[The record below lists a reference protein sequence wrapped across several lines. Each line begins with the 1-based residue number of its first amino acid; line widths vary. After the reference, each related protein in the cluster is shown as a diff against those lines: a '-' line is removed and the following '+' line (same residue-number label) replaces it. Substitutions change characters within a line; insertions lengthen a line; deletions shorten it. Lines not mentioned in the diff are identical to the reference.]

1 MGMGFAGPTSS
12 GWQGCQGDPLAA
24 FSPDPAPSPLLM
36 HVFKDQNEG
45 EGSWLGAPAA
55 GPQ

>member
-12 GWQGCQGDPLAA
+12 GWQGCQGGPLAA
-24 FSPDPAPSPLLM
+24 FSPDPAPSPLLT

-45 EGSWLGAPAA
+45 EGSWFGAPTAS
-55 GPQ
+55 PQ